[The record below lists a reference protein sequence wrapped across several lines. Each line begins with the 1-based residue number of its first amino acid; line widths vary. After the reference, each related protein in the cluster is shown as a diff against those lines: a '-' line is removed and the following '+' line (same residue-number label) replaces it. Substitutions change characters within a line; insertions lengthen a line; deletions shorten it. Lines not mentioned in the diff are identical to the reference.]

1 MADRIASDHEAV
13 ETHRVTLGTAGRT
26 SRPKLELPESISA
39 SNGDVVRITLDGQ
52 DYHAHVESGL
62 DGTLVVRGVFD
73 NARLARSDDGDNRLI
88 RWVEDADV
96 EPGRSLLLD
105 VLHDG
110 YHYGVRKPG
119 QRVVY
124 TVREPPAESL
134 SDIAES
140 LE

>member
-13 ETHRVTLGTAGRT
+13 ETHRMTLGTAGRT
-26 SRPKLELPESISA
+26 SRPKLELPETIEA
-39 SNGDVVRITLDGQ
+39 GDGDVVRITLDGQ
-52 DYHAHVESGL
+52 AYHARVESGL
-62 DGTLVVRGVFD
+62 DGTLVVRGAFD
-73 NARLARSDDGDNRLI
+73 NARLARSDEGENRLI
-88 RWVEDADV
+88 EWVEDADV

-110 YHYGVRKPG
+110 YHYGLREPG

-124 TVREPPAESL
+124 TVREPPKGSL